1 MQSSKPQVAR
11 RVLVLALMRAQ
22 MPAGVLAQLVPTT
35 KT

>member
-11 RVLVLALMRAQ
+11 RVLVLALMRA
-22 MPAGVLAQLVPTT
+22 GVPVQLVPTT